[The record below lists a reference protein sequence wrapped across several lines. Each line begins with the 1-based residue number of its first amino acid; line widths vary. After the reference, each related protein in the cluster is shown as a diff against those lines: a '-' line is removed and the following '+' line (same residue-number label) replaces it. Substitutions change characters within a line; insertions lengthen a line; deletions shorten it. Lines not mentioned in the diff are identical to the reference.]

1 MRTRPNINC
10 LSTEQLHD
18 LREALAGLYALPASD
33 PQGFANLAGF
43 HGGPPT
49 SYCRHGAPGF
59 FTWHRAYLMAF
70 ENALRAIRCDVVLP
84 YWDWSSGPS
93 TGVPAACRDAT
104 YVNRA
109 GATVANPLYAGPAR
123 TGGMTSRRSDID
135 TTPYDD
141 LASQA
146 QTALGAADFVSFQNQ
161 VNAVHG
167 GVHVRTGGDM
177 SNVPEAAFDPIF
189 YLHHANVD
197 RLWAQWQSSHPAALP
212 SGEATWALAPFN
224 RAFSTQWQVGSDVE
238 STVGMG
244 YRYRRWCLWLPP
256 IRLWETIV
264 VTLPPE
270 MRRDTTSAR
279 LVVDGSAPMSR
290 SAEIRVFIGDP
301 EADDR
306 TRTIGNPAFAGTIAL
321 FAGHADPG
329 PTKPVAP
336 GHSGDGSDH
345 CRECERLGH
354 THDHDRHVHQHLSG
368 AEEQHTRERIDLEL
382 ELAPAVGRVAS
393 ESDELTLRLVAVDV
407 DGRPLKDLP
416 VGEVRLET
424 D

>member
-1 MRTRPNINC
+1 MRTRPNIDC

-18 LREALAGLYALPASD
+18 LREALAGLYALPAID
-33 PQGFANLAGF
+33 PHGFANLAGF
-43 HGGPPT
+43 HGGPPN

-59 FTWHRAYLMAF
+59 FTWHRAYLMAV

-93 TGVPAACRDAT
+93 TGVPAACREAT

-109 GATVANPLYAGPAR
+109 GATVANPLHAGPAR
-123 TGGMTSRRSDID
+123 TGGMTSRRADID

-197 RLWAQWQSSHPAALP
+197 RLWAQWQTSHPGALP
-212 SGEATWALAPFN
+212 AGEATWALAPFN
-224 RAFSTQWQVGSDVE
+224 RPFSTQWQVGSDVE
-238 STVGMG
+238 STVAMG
-244 YRYRRWCLWLPP
+244 YRYRRWCFWLPP

-264 VTLPPE
+264 VKLPPE
-270 MRRDTTSAR
+270 MRQGTTSAR

-290 SAEIRVFIGDP
+290 SAEIRVFVGEP
-301 EADDR
+301 EADER
-306 TRTIGNPAFAGTIAL
+306 TPRIDNPAFAGTIAI
-321 FAGHADPG
+321 FAGHTDPV
-329 PTKPVAP
+329 PTHPVRP
-336 GHSGDGSDH
+336 GHSEGDAEH
-345 CRECERLGH
+345 CQECARLGH
-354 THDHDRHVHQHLSG
+354 HHDHEVHVHEDPRGGDVKHMD
-368 AEEQHTRERIDLEL
+368 ERIDLEL
-382 ELAPAVGRVAS
+382 ELAPALARADGDA
-393 ESDELTLRLVAVDV
+393 EELTLRLVAVDV